1 VRRAL
6 VLLALV
12 SGCASAPDAP
22 AGNHPLGWMSGC
34 WENAA
39 GTYREVWSAPD
50 HGYLFGHAL
59 SLMAGEVTFFE
70 QTRIDPGKVYVY
82 NAYPGGDGPSPFP
95 EVERDETSVTFANP
109 DHDYPQSIRYV
120 RDGDRMVAT
129 ISLMDG
135 SDGQG
140 FSFRPCKG

>member
-1 VRRAL
+1 
-6 VLLALV
+6 
-12 SGCASAPDAP
+12 
-22 AGNHPLGWMSGC
+22 MSGC

-140 FSFRPCKG
+140 FSFRPCR